1 MRRNIRTLF
10 AILMLLSF
18 ISALTPVARAQ
29 DQGIDPWADPDNPG
43 GEQID
48 RRTGQLKAKS
58 SPALPEQIQL
68 MSRRM
73 TGLMEFLQ
81 SEVVAYTSAWA
92 MRMAQLLA
100 GLILLFSFLRVW
112 RENGGKGQNL
122 YWWFVRLGV
131 CLGLLGSSVYL
142 VDEMIGVGKD
152 IAVGPSMN
160 SVVFKFYDRM
170 QANFTE
176 SYAKIAQNN
185 FKVRVPRE

>member
-1 MRRNIRTLF
+1 MRRNIRSLF
-10 AILMLLSF
+10 AILMLLSV
-18 ISALTPVARAQ
+18 ISAFTPAARAQ
-29 DQGIDPWADPDNPG
+29 DQGIDPLADPDNPG
-43 GEQID
+43 SEQID

-112 RENGGKGQNL
+112 RENSGKGQNL
-122 YWWFVRLGV
+122 YWWFARLGI
-131 CLGLLGSSVYL
+131 CLGLLGSSPYQINEL
-142 VDEMIGVGKD
+142 AGIGKE
-152 IAVGPSMN
+152 IAEGPLRN
-160 SVVFKFYDRM
+160 S
-170 QANFTE
+170 
-176 SYAKIAQNN
+176 
-185 FKVRVPRE
+185 